1 MAEDDLRAD
10 DLRACT
16 DKRSKGAR
24 RSADSVEKR
33 LDAALQESEQRY
45 RNLLSA
51 SNQVLYRHSADWS
64 EMRQLSGGG
73 FLADTEEPD
82 PDWFQKYIHPD
93 DQPHVWAQIQEAIRT
108 KSLFE
113 LEHRV
118 IREDGTLGWT
128 LSRSIPIFDENGE
141 ILEWFG
147 AASDTTARKEAEE
160 ALRESEARFRAL
172 VNATSDVVYRMSPD
186 WKEMRQLDGRGFL
199 ANTDE
204 PSSAWIDDYI
214 FPEDQP
220 KVLEAIDQAIRT
232 QGEYELEHR
241 VRRVDGSTGWTYSRA
256 IPVRDAT
263 GAVIEWFGL
272 AADIT
277 ERKLA
282 IEQVRE
288 SEHRLR
294 LAAEAAD
301 VGTWDFNPTT
311 GELRWDERCKRFFGL
326 AADADATYEIFLQ
339 GLHPDDMER
348 TDAAVQNALQPSGP
362 GEYDVEYRTIGIED
376 GVERWIA
383 AKGRAI
389 FEGEGKSK
397 RATRFIGTVIDISDR
412 RRAADELSEESHNLE
427 ILNRT
432 GAAIAGELDLE
443 RVVQLVTD
451 AGVELTGAQ
460 FGAFFYNVVNDK
472 GESYTLYTLSG
483 VPRSAFE
490 NFPMPRN
497 TKVFGPTFNGEGVV
511 RSDDITKD
519 PRYGKNA
526 PYYGKPKGHLPVVSY
541 LAVPVIGRSG
551 EVIGGLFFG
560 HEQPGQ
566 FKARHERLME
576 GIAAQAAVAIDNAR
590 LFRAAQYEIDQRV
603 KAEQALSALN
613 ETLES
618 RVAEEIARRSQAEEV
633 LRHAQK
639 METVGQLSGGIAH
652 DFNNLLQ
659 IIHGNLTLLQRSLR
673 DADPKVQRPVTNALT
688 GTERAAALT
697 QRLLAF
703 SRRQPLDPKALD
715 VNGMIKDMIELL
727 HRTLGETVVIETRLS
742 ESMPSAHVDGNQLE
756 NAILNLAINARD
768 AMPRGGLLE
777 ISTDLIDVD
786 EASARLQAD
795 ATPGSYIRIAVR
807 DTGEGMS
814 AEVLS
819 RAVEPFFS
827 TKEVGQGTGLG
838 LSMVY
843 GFAKQSGGHL
853 VINSV
858 EGEGTTIELFVPR
871 SSAKAEARTA
881 RDESPDLPSGNG
893 ERILLCEDD
902 VDVRRFSSET
912 LSDLGYEVI
921 EAGDATSALDAMQSN
936 GRVDLLF
943 TDIVLPGGRTGAD
956 LAREAR
962 RLQPDLKVLF
972 ATGYARS
979 ALDEREDPGSGIEL
993 LLKPFGVEAL
1003 AAKIREIL
1011 E

>member
-1 MAEDDLRAD
+1 MADEEPRAPRTNPKAIDAGAPDFLRGGGELGA
-10 DLRACT
+10 LMRAHDWEGT
-16 DKRSKGAR
+16 PLGPPSDWPQSLKSAVALMLPSAAQIVIFWGHDFVAFYNDAYAPTIGDKHPRALGRPAR
-24 RSADSVEKR
+24 E
-33 LDAALQESEQRY
+33 
-45 RNLLSA
+45 N
-51 SNQVLYRHSADWS
+51 WS
-64 EMRQLSGGG
+64 ELWEDLEPLLQSVL
-73 FLADTEEPD
+73 DTGETVNAKDRP
-82 PDWFQKYIHPD
+82 FYIERHGYPETVYFD
-93 DQPHVWAQIQEAIRT
+93 ISYSAIP
-108 KSLFE
+108 
-113 LEHRV
+113 
-118 IREDGTLGWT
+118 EDGGSVGGVLCIVNETTEGV
-128 LSRSIPIFDENGE
+128 LS
-141 ILEWFG
+141 
-147 AASDTTARKEAEE
+147 EE
-160 ALRESEARFRAL
+160 AL
-172 VNATSDVVYRMSPD
+172 
-186 WKEMRQLDGRGFL
+186 
-199 ANTDE
+199 
-204 PSSAWIDDYI
+204 
-214 FPEDQP
+214 
-220 KVLEAIDQAIRT
+220 
-232 QGEYELEHR
+232 
-241 VRRVDGSTGWTYSRA
+241 
-256 IPVRDAT
+256 
-263 GAVIEWFGL
+263 
-272 AADIT
+272 
-277 ERKLA
+277 
-282 IEQVRE
+282 RE

-301 VGTWDFNPTT
+301 VGTWDFKPET
-311 GELRWDERCKRFFGL
+311 GALRWDDRCKGLFGVP
-326 AADADATYEIFLQ
+326 ADAEVTYDIFLK
-339 GLHPDDMER
+339 GLHPEDR
-348 TDAAVQNALQPSGP
+348 SATDGAVQRALQPDGP

-376 GVERWIA
+376 GIERWIA

-389 FEGEGKSK
+389 FDGVGKSK
-397 RATRFIGTVIDISDR
+397 RATRFIGTVIDISER

-432 GAAIAGELDLE
+432 GAAIAGELGLD

-460 FGAFFYNVVNDK
+460 FGAFFYNVVDEK

-483 VPRSAFE
+483 VDRSAFDK
-490 NFPMPRN
+490 FPMPRN
-497 TKVFGPTFNGEGVV
+497 TKVFGPTFKGEGVV

-519 PRYGKNA
+519 PRYGQNA

-560 HEQPGQ
+560 HERPGQ
-566 FKARHERLME
+566 FKQRHERLME

-590 LFRAAQYEIDQRV
+590 LFRAAQHEIEQRV

-618 RVAEEIARRSQAEEV
+618 RVTEEIARRAQAEDV

-659 IIHGNLTLLQRSLR
+659 IIHGNLTLLQRSVR
-673 DADPKVQRPVTNALT
+673 DMEPRLQRPVTNALT

-703 SRRQPLDPKALD
+703 SRRQPLDPRALD
-715 VNGMIKDMIELL
+715 VNRMIADMIELL

-742 ESMPSAHVDGNQLE
+742 DDIPSAHVDGNQLE

-768 AMPRGGLLE
+768 AMPRGGVLE
-777 ISTDLIDVD
+777 IATGFAELD
-786 EASARLQAD
+786 SAAAELHPD
-795 ATPGSYIRIAVR
+795 ATSGQYVRIAVR

-853 VINSV
+853 LIESV
-858 EGEGTTIELFVPR
+858 EGEGTTVELFVPR
-871 SSAKAEARTA
+871 SAETAQARQA
-881 RDESPDLPSGNG
+881 REQAELPTGQG

-902 VDVRRFSSET
+902 EDVRRFSSET

-921 EAGDATSALDAMQSN
+921 EASDAASALDAMRQS

-962 RLQPDLKVLF
+962 ALQPDLKVLF

-979 ALDEREDPGSGIEL
+979 SLEERQEPGSSIEL

-1003 AAKIREIL
+1003 AMKIRDIL
-1011 E
+1011 A